1 MNKNVQKLCL
11 YASLSFLVACGSHSN
26 RKNEPIER
34 GIDLKAM
41 DTSVR
46 PQDDFYNYV
55 NGNWMKTAE
64 IPADKTN
71 WGSFTML
78 REITDENC
86 LTILDNLLKE
96 TYPTGSEGQKIKD
109 LYESYRDWNR
119 RNADGLSPLQ
129 SRFDEIDQIKNL
141 SDLQKYLEK
150 DTRRGGNP
158 ICDWGVGA
166 DKKEFPS

>member
-26 RKNEPIER
+26 KKNDPIER

-55 NGNWMKTAE
+55 NGNWMKTAQ

-109 LYESYRDWNR
+109 L
-119 RNADGLSPLQ
+119 
-129 SRFDEIDQIKNL
+129 
-141 SDLQKYLEK
+141 
-150 DTRRGGNP
+150 
-158 ICDWGVGA
+158 C
-166 DKKEFPS
+166 